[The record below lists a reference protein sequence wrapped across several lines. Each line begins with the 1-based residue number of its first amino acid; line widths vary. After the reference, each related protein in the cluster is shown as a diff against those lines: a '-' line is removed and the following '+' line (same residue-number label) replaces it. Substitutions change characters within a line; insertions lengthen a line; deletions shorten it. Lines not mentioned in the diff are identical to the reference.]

1 MKKYNNLLLEDYN
14 NFHPTKHK
22 IKSSRP
28 KKNQFIDDDNK
39 QLKKRKDVYFCATQI
54 KSIYC

>member
-22 IKSSRP
+22 IKASRP
-28 KKNQFIDDDNK
+28 KKNQFIDYDDNNK
-39 QLKKRKDVYFCATQI
+39 SKKRKDVYFR
-54 KSIYC
+54 